1 MADLIDPW
9 ASFSL
14 DYDKLV
20 NKFGI
25 GKISDMIGDVKNPQ
39 RLMKRGVIFGH
50 REFNEINNLINQNKD
65 FAVVTG
71 MMPSGQMHIGH
82 KMVVDQ
88 INGIRTWGQCC
99 PCRLQT
105 LRHMPHVT

>member
-20 NKFGI
+20 NQFGI
-25 GKISDMIGDVKNPQ
+25 GKISDIIDDINNPQ
-39 RLMKRGVIFGH
+39 LLMKRGVIFGH

-65 FAVVTG
+65 FAVVC
-71 MMPSGQMHIGH
+71 SKVCQ
-82 KMVVDQ
+82 KCFCR
-88 INGIRTWGQCC
+88 IRLSRT
-99 PCRLQT
+99 RLSNN
-105 LRHMPHVT
+105 HHV

>member
-20 NKFGI
+20 NQFGI
-25 GKISDMIGDVKNPQ
+25 GKISDIIDDIKNPQ

-50 REFNEINNLINQNKD
+50 REFNDNRISNHYLITVDDKELNIPIEMANNI
-65 FAVVTG
+65 F
-71 MMPSGQMHIGH
+71 
-82 KMVVDQ
+82 
-88 INGIRTWGQCC
+88 IR
-99 PCRLQT
+99 
-105 LRHMPHVT
+105 V

>member
-1 MADLIDPW
+1 MEKLIDPW

-20 NKFGI
+20 NQFGI
-25 GKISDMIGDVKNPQ
+25 GDFNDIIGNIKNPQ
-39 RLMKRGVIFGH
+39 ILMKRGVIFGH
-50 REFNEINNLINQNKD
+50 RNFDEINKIINQNKD
-65 FAVVTG
+65 FAVVSG

-88 INGIRTWGQCC
+88 LKWYQDLGAMISLPIAGRAFLTA
-99 PCRLQT
+99 
-105 LRHMPHVT
+105 